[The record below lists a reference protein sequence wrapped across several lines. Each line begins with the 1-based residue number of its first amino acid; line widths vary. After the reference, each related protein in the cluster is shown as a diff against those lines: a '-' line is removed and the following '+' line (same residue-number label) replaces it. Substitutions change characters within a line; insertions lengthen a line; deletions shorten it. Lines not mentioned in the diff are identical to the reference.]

1 MPFSPTMLTE
11 TSKNTTLIK
20 VLNGNQTH
28 MQIKHN
34 ILSATDT
41 LQSKATNQ
49 KSRNRPQ
56 SGPKLAQMFMLA
68 NPLPMTSRS
77 HPAPFHKITNVI
89 RHGAL
94 KSHATAPPPP
104 ESNSFPS
111 THPDTT
117 QSGPRTNQSKPK
129 KKTIQAGTG
138 KFPQIVTSGGAR
150 DPIGGSGVGGW
161 SGGSA
166 ASRVVVVGERSG
178 AIAASPRLASR
189 GIAREGGG
197 GWVGGAIARRDGTSS
212 RGAIGGWGVEVEEGD
227 RGRGEEP
234 ARGEK
239 GKLIYKHGKLF
250 FAFF

>member
-94 KSHATAPPPP
+94 KSHATAP

-166 ASRVVVVGERSG
+166 ASRVVVVGERKSYSG
-178 AIAASPRLASR
+178 LASPRLSGNRAGRWRWMGGWSDR
-189 GIAREGGG
+189 PPRRDELAGGDRRVGGG
-197 GWVGGAIARRDGTSS
+197 GGGRGSGERGGAGTG
-212 RGAIGGWGVEVEEGD
+212 REG
-227 RGRGEEP
+227 E
-234 ARGEK
+234 AY
-239 GKLIYKHGKLF
+239 L
-250 FAFF
+250 

>member
-104 ESNSFPS
+104 RIQFLPLHSPRHNAIGAPNESIE
-111 THPDTT
+111 T
-117 QSGPRTNQSKPK
+117 QKKKQSK
-129 KKTIQAGTG
+129 QVRGN
-138 KFPQIVTSGGAR
+138 SH
-150 DPIGGSGVGGW
+150 
-161 SGGSA
+161 
-166 ASRVVVVGERSG
+166 RS
-178 AIAASPRLASR
+178 SPRGEHAIRS
-189 GIAREGGG
+189 AEA
-197 GWVGGAIARRDGTSS
+197 GWVGGVEDPPPAASWWSGS
-212 RGAIGGWGVEVEEGD
+212 GAE
-227 RGRGEEP
+227 
-234 ARGEK
+234 
-239 GKLIYKHGKLF
+239 L
-250 FAFF
+250 

>member
-104 ESNSFPS
+104 PNPIPS
-111 THPDTT
+111 PPLTPT
-117 QSGPRTNQSKPK
+117 QRNRGPERINRNPK
-129 KKTIQAGTG
+129 KKQSKQVRGN
-138 KFPQIVTSGGAR
+138 SH
-150 DPIGGSGVGGW
+150 
-161 SGGSA
+161 
-166 ASRVVVVGERSG
+166 RS
-178 AIAASPRLASR
+178 SPRGEHAIRS
-189 GIAREGGG
+189 AEA
-197 GWVGGAIARRDGTSS
+197 GWVGGVEDPPPAASWWSGS
-212 RGAIGGWGVEVEEGD
+212 GAE
-227 RGRGEEP
+227 
-234 ARGEK
+234 
-239 GKLIYKHGKLF
+239 L
-250 FAFF
+250 

>member
-104 ESNSFPS
+104 RIQFLPLHSPRHNAIGAPNESIETQKKNNPS
-111 THPDTT
+111 RYGEIPTDRHL
-117 QSGPRTNQSKPK
+117 
-129 KKTIQAGTG
+129 
-138 KFPQIVTSGGAR
+138 
-150 DPIGGSGVGGW
+150 GGSTRSDRRKRGGW
-161 SGGSA
+161 VEWRIRRQPRRGGRGA
-166 ASRVVVVGERSG
+166 ERSYSG
-178 AIAASPRLASR
+178 LASPRLSGNRAGRWRWMGGWSDR
-189 GIAREGGG
+189 PPRRDELAGGDRRVGGG
-197 GWVGGAIARRDGTSS
+197 GGGRGSGERGGAGTG
-212 RGAIGGWGVEVEEGD
+212 REG
-227 RGRGEEP
+227 E
-234 ARGEK
+234 AY
-239 GKLIYKHGKLF
+239 L
-250 FAFF
+250 